1 MNKKIKRVFAFL
13 LACVVLFCVSV
24 TATVSTGVEAVAASE
39 SGTWQQVELPTKST
53 LLDMT
58 FSNTDPNHGWLV
70 GTDATLLETH
80 DAGKTWQPQKLDLGD
95 NAYRFVSVSFTG
107 NEGWIAGKPA
117 LLLHT
122 EDGGQ
127 SWSRIGLSSKLPG
140 EPTLVKALAPKSAEM
155 ATDIG
160 AIYRTDDSGQ
170 NWKAL
175 VTQAVGAVRNLY
187 RNDDGRYIAVS
198 AKGNFYST
206 WSPGEQAWTQHNRN
220 SSRRVQNM
228 GYAPDGRTWMLNRG
242 GVMQFSEVGTL
253 EKWQKALAPKAANG
267 LGLLDLVYQD
277 EENIWVTGGSSRL
290 LHSQD
295 QGKTWQRDEST
306 KNIGANFYRIYFFG
320 RDRGFILGQD
330 GTLLA
335 YSQP

>member
-1 MNKKIKRVFAFL
+1 VNKKIKRLFALL
-13 LACVVLFCVSV
+13 LACVTLFCMS
-24 TATVSTGVEAVAASE
+24 VSTGVEAVASSE
-39 SGTWQQVELPTKST
+39 SNTWHQVELPTKST

-58 FSNTDPNHGWLV
+58 FSASDPNRGWVV
-70 GTDATLLETH
+70 GTDATLLATT
-80 DAGKTWQPQKLDLGD
+80 DAGKTWQPQTLDLGD
-95 NAYRFVSVSFTG
+95 NAYRFVSVSFLG
-107 NEGWIAGKPA
+107 DEGWVAGKPS

-122 EDGGQ
+122 KDGGK

-140 EPTLVKALAPKSAEM
+140 EPTLIKALAPNTAEM

-160 AIYRTDDSGQ
+160 AIYRTEDNGQ
-170 NWKAL
+170 NWKAM

-206 WSPGEQAWTQHNRN
+206 WQPGDSAWTQHNRN

-242 GVMQFSEVGTL
+242 GVLQFSEVGTL
-253 EKWQKALAPKAANG
+253 DKWQKPLSPKDANG
-267 LGLLDLVYQD
+267 LGLLDLAYQD
-277 EENIWVTGGSSRL
+277 DQNIWVTGGSSRL
-290 LHSQD
+290 LHSPD
-295 QGKTWQRDEST
+295 NGKTWHRDEST
-306 KNIGANFYRIYFFG
+306 KNLGANFYGVYFFG
-320 RDRGFILGQD
+320 YDRGFILGQD

-335 YSQP
+335 YDLP